1 MKRTHFLSLLAAA
14 LLGCGVAGANTDVDG
29 TGSRSNLPE
38 EYLGTN
44 TAHASQGEA
53 KVYGVESGGYE
64 YLTMVYGGN
73 STFTCSNCTAE
84 ISGGNVMMLYGGS
97 SGRDATENFVYMS
110 GGNVAELHGAFGDG
124 NVSNNIV
131 IVTGGNIGAQ
141 SDYWLQRYAEQGFE
155 PGYYD
160 GVYGGYSWVTKRDI
174 STVPE
179 SYVASNN
186 AVHLVG
192 SGFTGKINGKE
203 YSNTASIVINS
214 GVHGGYS
221 SISEQQPWRVFD
233 NSIDIYG
240 TGISA
245 KYMSDMQKLTFH
257 IVGSQAEEPVPMI
270 TLTDELNLNGL
281 LMEPLHLMGETV
293 TDWEAF
299 KGKTITLIYDENGIE
314 MTPASTS
321 YIAHLAEQDPR
332 FSDAASL
339 YSIRN
344 AKNETVATG
353 ILSVTDDG
361 KSLVLSD
368 ITPGAQR
375 LASHYISPPHSTTTR
390 GLAYN
395 FGIMFTSTEGQHRK
409 EVVRVESDYYGTPV
423 PYGEHDA
430 QVFLL
435 YNLRTNTNCLQPE
448 YVFQTV
454 NAESYE
460 LVVEGDYLQY
470 TTIRN
475 AVVAAQPDPCS
486 FLIHVASG
494 YVAIEGLLV
503 EAQGSTVEITA
514 PNGIYFAALPHTDD
528 PAKYYTGYSLY
539 YYSDAE
545 PGTNRFGTDTPF
557 VLSSNGK
564 VTLGEK
570 PQYGEGTHVLN
581 GQWTINYSGCKGED
595 WDVDILCK
603 VVGGLNVTAREGG
616 VNAGIVE
623 GNATVEARDIY
634 LTSLWNGNV
643 SFRATESVTI
653 MGVDTSGYVEVGGI
667 DSARPE
673 ITVNGDLIAKEHV
686 RLTGAEVEIGGGLCA
701 LNNDACIESTGGVGI
716 GTFSETYPSTT
727 SFIGGTLNVTAGGD
741 VAIEG
746 YIAST
751 GTGKWKEDG
760 TSGGI
765 YDIRLQGARIAAKDI
780 NSVDAAYLR
789 GVDGDIAINTYTGG
803 SLKAS
808 ANGDMFITSIASTGT
823 GRWNEDG
830 TAGGGCAIY
839 LQGNS
844 IDIKQYLSSNNA
856 ISLKSTGSDP
866 DEAHIKIKGIMT
878 TGASAS
884 LASTGYVGISSFIG
898 GSINVSA
905 GSDVSI
911 SGDIETTGPGKW
923 NEDGTAGGGYTARL
937 QGAGIAAQG
946 INTDAAWLRST
957 DGDITFYSFSGD
969 TLKASAAGDIAVRGN
984 VRIKG
989 EGESRISVTPDYTV
1003 QINGKLN
1010 VDKGTLNIMNIT
1022 EAASLSV
1029 ADVTIGN
1036 GAAIGVYTGENTQ
1049 EANEGTLTI
1058 AGDYTLT
1065 AGAGARLNADL
1076 VMEEDSTLD
1085 VRNSNGAGLL
1095 MGSTV
1100 TLSTGMTLNDYSA
1113 DWATWKDGATYV
1125 LFSGV
1130 DGLDI
1135 GNGMMTGTLD
1145 YTQWVDAEEYFDNIE
1160 ESNRYFLC
1168 YGGAPGQN
1176 AQGVLTAVNDGSNV
1190 GMVYIMAMPEP
1201 TTSTL
1206 SLLAL
1211 AALGARRRRQAV

>member
-14 LLGCGVAGANTDVDG
+14 LLGCGVAGANTNV
-29 TGSRSNLPE
+29 TGSASYKSGKSDLPE

-44 TAHASQGEA
+44 TAHASQGKA
-53 KVYGVESGGYE
+53 TVSGVEIGGYE
-64 YLTMVYGGN
+64 YLTMVCGGN

-110 GGNVAELHGAFGDG
+110 GGNVAELYGAFGCG
-124 NVSNNIV
+124 EVSNNIV
-131 IVTGGNIGAQ
+131 IVTGGNIGGN
-141 SDYWLQRYAEQGFE
+141 SDYWLKKGYD
-155 PGYYD
+155 PGGDPDLD
-160 GVYGGYSWVTKRDI
+160 GVYGGYSWVSERDMGK
-174 STVPE
+174 E

-192 SGFTGKINGKE
+192 SGFTGEINGKE

-257 IVGSQAEEPVPMI
+257 IVGSQAEESVPMI
-270 TLTDELNLNGL
+270 TLTNELNLDEL

-344 AKNETVATG
+344 AKDETVATG

-435 YNLRTNTNCLQPE
+435 YNLHTNTNCLQPE
-448 YVFQTV
+448 YVFKTV

-475 AVVAAQPDPCS
+475 AVVANQPDPCS

-514 PNGIYFAALPHTDD
+514 PDGIYFAALPHTDD
-528 PAKYYTGYSLY
+528 LAKYYTGYSLY

-545 PGTNRFGTDTPF
+545 PGTNRFGTDTPL

-564 VTLGEK
+564 ITLGEK

-581 GQWTINYSGCKGED
+581 GQWTINYTGSKGED

-686 RLTGAEVEIGGGLCA
+686 RLTGAEVAIGGGLCA

-765 YDIRLQGARIAAKDI
+765 YDIRLQGAGIAAKDI

-789 GVDGDIAINTYTGG
+789 GVDGDITINTYTGG

-830 TAGGGCAIY
+830 TAGGDCAIY

-844 IDIKQYLSSNNA
+844 IDIEQYLSSNNA

-878 TGASAS
+878 TKASAS
-884 LASTGYVGISSFIG
+884 LASTGYVGINSFIG

-923 NEDGTAGGGYTARL
+923 NEDGTAGGGYTVRL
-937 QGAGIAAQG
+937 QGAGIAAIG
-946 INTDAAWLRST
+946 IDTDAAWLRST

-969 TLKASAAGDIAVRGN
+969 TLKASAAGDIAVGGN

-989 EGESRISVTPDYTV
+989 EGESRISVAPDYTV

-1010 VDKGTLNIMNIT
+1010 VDKGTLNIMNIS
-1022 EAASLSV
+1022 EAANLSV

-1036 GAAIGVYTGENTQ
+1036 GATMGVYTGE
-1049 EANEGTLTI
+1049 ADEGTLTI
-1058 AGDYTLT
+1058 AGNCTLT
-1065 AGAGARLNADL
+1065 AGAGATLNANL
-1076 VMEEDSTLD
+1076 VMEEGSTLD
-1085 VRNSNGAGLL
+1085 VSAARGGGGLL
-1095 MGSTV
+1095 MGSAV
-1100 TLSTGMTLNDYSA
+1100 TMSPGSVALSAA
-1113 DWATWKDGATYV
+1113 DMAAVDNLGFMQAYD

-1130 DGLDI
+1130 DSFSI
-1135 GNGMMTGTLD
+1135 GGTAYSEITFSD
-1145 YTQWVDAEEYFDNIE
+1145 EWVKAAEVFNNDLFQDGGKEYYLFY
-1160 ESNRYFLC
+1160 SGASQ
-1168 YGGAPGQN
+1168 GGAGGN
-1176 AQGVLTAVNDGSNV
+1176 AGAVYLMQV
-1190 GMVYIMAMPEP
+1190 PEP
-1201 TTSTL
+1201 ATSTL
-1206 SLLAL
+1206 GLLAL
-1211 AALGARRRRQAV
+1211 AALAARRRRK

>member
-1 MKRTHFLSLLAAA
+1 MKGTYFLSMLAAA
-14 LLGCGVAGANTDVDG
+14 LLGCGVAGANTNV
-29 TGSRSNLPE
+29 TGSSSDRSKLPD
-38 EYLGTN
+38 EYFGLEDKYTCQG
-44 TAHASQGEA
+44 GEA
-53 KVYGVESGGYE
+53 TVSAVESGGYD
-64 YLTMVYGGN
+64 YLVMVGGGY
-73 STFTCSNCTAE
+73 SRFTCLSCTAE
-84 ISGGNVMMLYGGS
+84 ISGGNVMTLTGGQS
-97 SGRDATENFVYMS
+97 DRDATGNIVYMS
-110 GGNVAELHGAFGDG
+110 GGNVAELEGGWG
-124 NVSNNIV
+124 CEIVSNNIV

-141 SDYWLQRYAEQGFE
+141 SDYWLQRYAEQGINPE
-155 PGYYD
+155 HYD
-160 GVYGGYSWVTKRDI
+160 GVYGGYCWIMARDE
-174 STVPE
+174 SRVPE
-179 SYVASNN
+179 SYVTSNN

-192 SGFTGKINGKE
+192 RGFTGKINGVE
-203 YSNTASIVINS
+203 YTNTAPIVVNS
-214 GVHGGYS
+214 GIHGGYS
-221 SISEQQPWRVFD
+221 SLSEKQPWRVFD
-233 NSIDIYG
+233 NAIDIYG

-245 KYMSDMQKLTFH
+245 NSMSDMQKLTFH
-257 IVGSQAEEPVPMI
+257 LVSAQAEESVPMI
-270 TLTDELNLNGL
+270 TLTDELKLDEL

-299 KGKTITLIYDENGIE
+299 RDKTITLIYDENGIE

-321 YIAHLAEQDPR
+321 YIAHLAELDSS
-332 FSDAASL
+332 FSDVASL

-344 AKNETVATG
+344 AKDETVATG

-390 GLAYN
+390 GLAYRS
-395 FGIMFTSTEGQHRK
+395 GEVMFTSDEGQHRRQ
-409 EVVRVESDYYGTPV
+409 EVRVESDYSGTPI

-435 YNLRTNTNCLQPE
+435 DNLHTNTNCLRPK

-470 TTIRN
+470 TTIRD
-475 AVVAAQPDPCS
+475 AVVADQPDPCS
-486 FLIHVASG
+486 LLIHVESG

-503 EAQGSTVEITA
+503 EARGSKVEITA
-514 PNGIYFAALPHTDD
+514 PDGIYFAALPHTDD

-545 PGTNRFGTDTPF
+545 PGTNRFGTDTSF
-557 VLSSNGK
+557 VLSSSGK
-564 VTLGEK
+564 ITLGEN

-581 GQWTINYSGCKGED
+581 GQWTINYTGCKGED
-595 WDVDILCK
+595 WDVDNLCK

-616 VNAGIVE
+616 VNAGIVQ

-673 ITVNGDLIAKEHV
+673 ISVNGELISQQHV
-686 RLTGAEVEIGGGLCA
+686 QLTGKTVAIGGGLCA

-716 GTFSETYPSTT
+716 GTFSETYPSTS
-727 SFIGGTLNVTAGGD
+727 SFIGGTLNVTADGD
-741 VAIEG
+741 VTIEG

-760 TSGGI
+760 TEGGI
-765 YDIRLQGARIAAKDI
+765 YDIRLQGAGIEAQNI

-789 GVDGDIAINTYTGG
+789 SVDGDIAINTYTGG

-830 TAGGGCAIY
+830 TAGGDCAIY

-844 IDIKQYLSSNNA
+844 IDIEQYLSSNNA
-856 ISLKSTGSDP
+856 ISLESTDPDP

-884 LASTGYVGISSFIG
+884 LASTGYVGINSFIG
-898 GSINVSA
+898 ASINISA
-905 GSDVSI
+905 GSDVFI
-911 SGDIETTGPGKW
+911 SGDV
-923 NEDGTAGGGYTARL
+923 
-937 QGAGIAAQG
+937 
-946 INTDAAWLRST
+946 
-957 DGDITFYSFSGD
+957 DIS
-969 TLKASAAGDIAVRGN
+969 
-984 VRIKG
+984 G

-1003 QINGKLN
+1003 QINGKLD

-1029 ADVTIGN
+1029 ADVTIGK

-1049 EANEGTLTI
+1049 EASEGTLTI
-1058 AGDYTLT
+1058 AWNYTLT
-1065 AGAGARLNADL
+1065 AGKDARLNANL
-1076 VMEEDSTLD
+1076 VMEEGSTLD
-1085 VRNSNGAGLL
+1085 VSAAGGVGGLL

-1125 LFSGV
+1125 LFTGV

-1135 GNGMMTGTLD
+1135 GNGIMTGTLD
-1145 YTQWVDAEEYFDNIE
+1145 YTQWVDAKEYFDNIE

-1176 AQGVLTAVNDGSNV
+1176 AQGVLTAVNNGSNV

>member
-1 MKRTHFLSLLAAA
+1 MKGTYFLSMLAAA
-14 LLGCGVAGANTDVDG
+14 LLGCGVARANTYV
-29 TGSRSNLPE
+29 TGSASYKSGKSDLPE

-44 TAHASQGEA
+44 TDHASQGEA
-53 KVYGVESGGYE
+53 TVFEVEIGGYE

-97 SGRDATENFVYMS
+97 SGRDATENSVYMS

-124 NVSNNIV
+124 NVSNNVV

-141 SDYWLQRYAEQGFE
+141 SGYWLQRYAEQGFE

-179 SYVASNN
+179 SYVTSNN

-192 SGFTGKINGKE
+192 SGFTGKINDKE
-203 YSNTASIVINS
+203 YSNTAPIVINS

-270 TLTDELNLNGL
+270 SLTDELNLNGL

-293 TDWEAF
+293 TDWGAF

-321 YIAHLAEQDPR
+321 YIAHLAEQNPR

-395 FGIMFTSTEGQHRK
+395 YGIMFTSTDGQHRK

-435 YNLRTNTNCLQPE
+435 YNLHTNTNCLQPE

-475 AVVAAQPDPCS
+475 AVVADQPDPCS

-514 PNGIYFAALPHTDD
+514 PDGIYFAALPHTDD

-545 PGTNRFGTDTPF
+545 PGTNRFGTDTSF
-557 VLSSNGK
+557 VLSSSGK
-564 VTLGEK
+564 ITLGEK
-570 PQYGEGTHVLN
+570 PPYGEGTHVLN

-673 ITVNGDLIAKEHV
+673 ISVNGDLIAKEHV
-686 RLTGAEVEIGGGLCA
+686 RLTGAEVEIGGGLCSGD
-701 LNNDACIESTGGVGI
+701 NDACIESARGVGI
-716 GTFSETYPSTT
+716 GTFSETYPSTS

-760 TSGGI
+760 TSGG
-765 YDIRLQGARIAAKDI
+765 
-780 NSVDAAYLR
+780 
-789 GVDGDIAINTYTGG
+789 
-803 SLKAS
+803 
-808 ANGDMFITSIASTGT
+808 
-823 GRWNEDG
+823 
-830 TAGGGCAIY
+830 GCAIY

-844 IDIKQYLSSNNA
+844 IDIEQYLSSNNA

-884 LASTGYVGISSFIG
+884 LASTGYVGINSFIG

-905 GSDVSI
+905 GSDVAI
-911 SGDIETTGPGKW
+911 SGNIETTGPGKW
-923 NEDGTAGGGYTARL
+923 KEDGTAGGGYTVRL
-937 QGAGIAAQG
+937 QGAGIAAKG

-957 DGDITFYSFSGD
+957 DGDITFNFFSGD
-969 TLKASAAGDIAVRGN
+969 TLKASAAGDIAVGGN

-989 EGESRISVTPDYTV
+989 EGESCISVTPDYTV
-1003 QINGKLN
+1003 QINGELK
-1010 VDKGTLNIMNIT
+1010 VDKGTLNIMNMEET
-1022 EAASLSV
+1022 ANLSV
-1029 ADVTIGN
+1029 ADVTIGK

-1058 AGDYTLT
+1058 AADYTLT
-1065 AGAGARLNADL
+1065 AGKDARLNANL
-1076 VMEEDSTLD
+1076 VMEEGSTLD
-1085 VRNSNGAGLL
+1085 VSAAGRGGGLL
-1095 MGSTV
+1095 MGSAVTMSTGLV
-1100 TLSTGMTLNDYSA
+1100 TLSDA
-1113 DWATWKDGATYV
+1113 DMEAVEGLEFMQAYD

-1130 DGLDI
+1130 DSFSI
-1135 GNGMMTGTLD
+1135 GDTPYSEIKVMRD
-1145 YTQWVDAEEYFDNIE
+1145 WVDASEVFDNDLFTFGE
-1160 ESNRYFLC
+1160 KKYFVF
-1168 YGGAPGQN
+1168 YTGASQGGAGGN
-1176 AQGVLTAVNDGSNV
+1176 AGT
-1190 GMVYIMAMPEP
+1190 VYLMQVPEP
-1201 TTSTL
+1201 ATSTL
-1206 SLLAL
+1206 GLLAL
-1211 AALGARRRRQAV
+1211 AALAARRRRR